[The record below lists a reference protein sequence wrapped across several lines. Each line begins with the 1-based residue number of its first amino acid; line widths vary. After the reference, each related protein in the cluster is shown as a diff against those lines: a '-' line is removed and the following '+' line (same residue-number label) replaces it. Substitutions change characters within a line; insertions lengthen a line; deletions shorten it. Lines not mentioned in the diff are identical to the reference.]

1 MAGVLSPLQSDE
13 SGFCVLPAAVF
24 ALFAEL
30 VTLPDSSSRAEL
42 DKAIGELRSAI
53 ADDLHDTQMGIGQIV
68 SDFRKDRCTTDVRAM
83 RTAVGYDALLPV
95 EQCLQDLLV
104 LAACLRRMPR
114 VASAVRLIAKLRREL
129 DVLVDSMAD
138 ARRKIFR
145 LTYGKEGAA
154 DVNAELEE
162 IHSSLRRL
170 TSIVC
175 PLQQSLVT
183 GNANETGRS
192 SGYDTI
198 LRVARGDAAASMPPV
213 DGASVASSQSQYSGL
228 TGLTT
233 QDVAQQPVY
242 EHGFTDLKSI
252 ETFLSRS
259 RRGRR

>member
-1 MAGVLSPLQSDE
+1 MAGVLSPLQSDD

-42 DKAIGELRSAI
+42 DKAIDELRSAI
-53 ADDLHDTQMGIGQIV
+53 TDDLHDTQTGIGQIV
-68 SDFRKDRCTTDVRAM
+68 LDFRKDKCTTDVRAM
-83 RTAVGYDALLPV
+83 RTTVGYDALPPV

-114 VASAVRLIAKLRREL
+114 VSSAVGLIAKLRREL
-129 DVLVDSMAD
+129 DVLVDSMANV
-138 ARRKIFR
+138 RHKVFR
-145 LTYGKEGAA
+145 LTHGEVGA

-162 IHSSLRRL
+162 IHSSLRQL

-183 GNANETGRS
+183 GNVNETGRS
-192 SGYDTI
+192 SGYETL

-213 DGASVASSQSQYSGL
+213 DGASVVSSHSQYSGL

-242 EHGFTDLKSI
+242 QHNFSDSANALRAY
-252 ETFLSRS
+252 LARM
-259 RRGRR
+259 RN